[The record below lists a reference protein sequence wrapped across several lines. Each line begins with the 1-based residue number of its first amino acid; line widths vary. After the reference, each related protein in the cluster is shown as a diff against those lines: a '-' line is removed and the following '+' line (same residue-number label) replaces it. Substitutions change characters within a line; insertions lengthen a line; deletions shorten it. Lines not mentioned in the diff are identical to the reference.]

1 MSLSR
6 SKAMLSEALQM
17 SRSLIVLPDDS
28 PRPLIEAIHQATKSL
43 RIKMFVFS
51 DPVLINVVIAAHKRG
66 VNVRIMLNPSR
77 RSGEKENDDTH
88 RILTDAG
95 VAVLDSNPA
104 FDVTHEK
111 SMVVDDESA
120 FIQSL
125 NWQTKNFTRT
135 RDYAVQTRHKD
146 EVKEVSACF
155 DADWNRQEFKPG
167 DQSHLIWCTGNGRQR
182 IAQFID
188 EARHALWVQNERYQD
203 PVIIERL
210 VRASRRGVKVKV
222 MMRPPHTLKREKLV
236 EGIGGVRILDDVGI
250 KIHKLKGLKL
260 HAKLL
265 FADRARAII
274 GSINLAPGSFDSRRE
289 LAIEVHDE
297 SIAGRI
303 HEVVHRDWE
312 NSKPI
317 DLTDEGLLAD
327 LEKVDENVAEDLAL
341 ENHKRK
347 EANA

>member
-1 MSLSR
+1 MQMQAQSVSLSR

-203 PVIIERL
+203 PVII
-210 VRASRRGVKVKV
+210 V
-222 MMRPPHTLKREKLV
+222 
-236 EGIGGVRILDDVGI
+236 
-250 KIHKLKGLKL
+250 
-260 HAKLL
+260 
-265 FADRARAII
+265 
-274 GSINLAPGSFDSRRE
+274 
-289 LAIEVHDE
+289 
-297 SIAGRI
+297 
-303 HEVVHRDWE
+303 
-312 NSKPI
+312 
-317 DLTDEGLLAD
+317 
-327 LEKVDENVAEDLAL
+327 
-341 ENHKRK
+341 
-347 EANA
+347 